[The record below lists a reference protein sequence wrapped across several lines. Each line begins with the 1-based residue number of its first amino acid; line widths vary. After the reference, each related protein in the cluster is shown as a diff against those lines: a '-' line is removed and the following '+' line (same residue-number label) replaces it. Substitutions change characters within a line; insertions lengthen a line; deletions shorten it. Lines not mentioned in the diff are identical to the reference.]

1 MINRIKELMAKHR
14 SVLVYLV
21 IGVLTTAVDTVVY
34 YVPGVSSID
43 IVEIRNTIAWA
54 AAVLFAFWGNR
65 TFVFTE
71 NTKGKC
77 VTARE
82 FYEFVLSRVFSLIVS
97 NVVIAVLTKG
107 IGMSADW
114 AKIPTSV
121 IVVVLNYITG
131 KLVFRKKK

>member
-71 NTKGKC
+71 NTKGKR